1 MSQLIDHSGIIAAT
15 AKPQEILPPNKSRKG
30 WLFQNR
36 SPRSVYINDDGL
48 ASVEPGSYEV
58 APEAF
63 FPPLGYP
70 VTLGAVSLCG
80 NQGLGFTVKEW

>member
-1 MSQLIDHSGIIAAT
+1 MSSLKDYSGIVVAN

-48 ASVEPGSYEV
+48 ASFEPGSYEI
-58 APEAF
+58 APDAF
-63 FPPLGYP
+63 FPPANYP
-70 VTLGAVSLCG
+70 VTLGAISLCG